1 MSEIDLIKLV
11 RSFRERRK
19 EADPKAQQVL
29 DEFIRVAKSLS
40 ADSSAW
46 AEVISLD
53 QSWRDTLSDS
63 QVINYLRAL
72 HPERPVRKSKRQRE

>member
-19 EADPKAQQVL
+19 EADPKAREVL
-29 DEFIRVAKSLS
+29 SEFIRVAKSLP

-46 AEVISLD
+46 HEVVGLD
-53 QSWRDTLSDS
+53 QNWRDTLSDS
-63 QVINYLRAL
+63 QVIKYLRAL
-72 HPERPVRKSKRQRE
+72 HPDPALRKRSRQR

>member
-11 RSFRERRK
+11 RSFRDRRK

-46 AEVISLD
+46 PEVISLD

-63 QVINYLRAL
+63 QVIKYLRAL
-72 HPERPVRKSKRQRE
+72 HSDRAPGKRQRE